1 MYHDQFDPY
10 HTSNSQASPKNS
22 QEYTYI
28 HGIGFSPLLGV
39 MREKKALRRC
49 ANAIG
54 IAMLAYLALTYLV
67 PDVISLASTILL
79 PSIYGSFFSQTFY
92 QILGILS
99 TIISMGLPFFI
110 YAVSI
115 RIPVR
120 RALPLQ
126 MPPLSLLIPSIF
138 LTFGA
143 TAVASFASGILQN
156 LLYFLGIYAPGNL
169 GELPTTTA
177 SATVVYLISSTLLPA
192 VLEEFVFRGVL
203 MQSLR
208 RFGDAMAVVVSAV
221 LFAAAHGNIIVFPL
235 ALTMGLCSGYFVI
248 RMGSLWPSIL
258 FHFLY
263 NSLSI
268 GLNEAYIRLPQ
279 NISLLLSSAL
289 TLAQLLLAVL
299 SLIYLMKT
307 RTGIFSLK
315 PAQTTLNE
323 SAKLKTFFSSVAI
336 IVVLCL
342 FALLAITNLYAY

>member
-1 MYHDQFDPY
+1 MYNNQYDPY
-10 HTSNSQASPKNS
+10 NTPNSQATPQNS

-54 IAMLAYLALTYLV
+54 ISMLAYLALSYLI
-67 PDVISLASTILL
+67 PDIISLASVMLL
-79 PSIYGSFFSQTFY
+79 PLYGLSSSQAYY
-92 QILGILS
+92 QLIGILS
-99 TIISMGLPFFI
+99 TVIAMGLPFFI

-268 GLNEAYIRLPQ
+268 GLNEAYMRLPQ